1 MRARLSQH
9 GARTADEPHV
19 QVLHVDADDFR
30 FEVYSGAG
38 NLSYLSA
45 NLTAADAE
53 QAQEQAYQARRGY
66 LNPNPNPR
74 PSPSPSPSP
83 SPNLNPSPNPN
94 PEPEP

>member
-1 MRARLSQH
+1 MLASQRCALRARLSQH
-9 GARTADEPHV
+9 GVRTADEPHV

-53 QAQEQAYQARRGY
+53 QEQAQEQAYQARRGY
-66 LNPNPNPR
+66 LNPNPNTN
-74 PSPSPSPSP
+74 S
-83 SPNLNPSPNPN
+83 NPSP
-94 PEPEP
+94 